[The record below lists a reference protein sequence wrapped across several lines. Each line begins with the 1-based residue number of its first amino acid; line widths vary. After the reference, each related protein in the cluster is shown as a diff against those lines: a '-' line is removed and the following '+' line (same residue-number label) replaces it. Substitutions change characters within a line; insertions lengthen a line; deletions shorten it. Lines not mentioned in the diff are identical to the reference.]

1 MKNQKGITLVA
12 LVITIVVLL
21 ILAGVTISMVLG
33 PNGVLTNSRKAKE
46 NSARGTA
53 NDALSTALSSLSTD
67 YYANGTSGD
76 MLAQVDKTNLEAILT
91 GYTIEVG
98 NVSGEGDN
106 ATKKVVMTDKSKG
119 DTFTGTVTAT
129 LTIEKFEDG
138 NTLNQNQDN
147 DQGN

>member
-67 YYANGTSGD
+67 FYANNLSGD
-76 MLAQVDKTNLEAILT
+76 MLETQVTKSKLEAILK
-91 GYTIEVG
+91 GYEITEG
-98 NVSGEGDN
+98 TVSGTGDS
-106 ATKKVVMTDKSKG
+106 ATKKILMKDKTKG
-119 DTFTGTVTAT
+119 DTFTATVTAT
-129 LTIEKFEDG
+129 LTIQSFEDG
-138 NTLNQNQDN
+138 
-147 DQGN
+147 DQLSGK